1 MRKINFSGEENKGS
15 KHSLI
20 FKDQGFGTRVV
31 MDISPFLLLQIW
43 GDLFCHFFHQ
53 MYTSSQEVPFQK
65 DESHFLSLSKTQPFL
80 LRGNSRHLKLT
91 EKQMLC
97 SLQTKDVS
105 YVIAPGVATLKIR
118 RYFTKYVPTM

>member
-1 MRKINFSGEENKGS
+1 
-15 KHSLI
+15 
-20 FKDQGFGTRVV
+20 

-43 GDLFCHFFHQ
+43 GDLFCHFFQQ
-53 MYTSSQEVPFQK
+53 MYTSSQEGPFQK

-80 LRGNSRHLKLT
+80 LSGNSRHLRLN

-97 SLQTKDVS
+97 SLQTKNVS
-105 YVIAPGVATLKIR
+105 YVIKPEAETLKIR